1 MRNSKL
7 ILHIPHSSTV
17 IPEVYRS
24 IFMCPEE
31 LATTA
36 TSSADLYTDD
46 LYRYPATSI
55 IFPVSRLICDVER
68 FRDPEDE
75 AMNKLGMWI
84 CYTHD
89 QNGQRIAKYDNRHA
103 NEILTHYY
111 DKHHDQLTNATA
123 VKLQTFNQALI
134 VDCHS
139 FPLVL
144 PYYPSGNLPDICL
157 GQDEYHTPSKLIELC
172 CRYFEAQG
180 YTVAINHPFKGS
192 LVPLTYYQIDKR
204 VQSIM
209 LEVSRKLYCDENN
222 RKIPGYNR
230 LKKTLQNLLQILEKV

>member
-17 IPEVYRS
+17 IPEVYRR
-24 IFMCPEE
+24 IFMRPEE

-36 TSSADLYTDD
+36 TSSADLYADD
-46 LYRYPATSI
+46 LYCYPATSI
-55 IFPVSRLICDVER
+55 IFPISRLICDVER

-75 AMNKLGMWI
+75 AMTKLGMWI

-89 QNGQRIAKYDNRHA
+89 QNGRRITNYGNCHA

-111 DKHHDQLTNATA
+111 DKHHAKLTNATA
-123 VKLQTFNQALI
+123 VKLQAFNQALI

-139 FPLVL
+139 FPPALS
-144 PYYPSGNLPDICL
+144 YYPPGDIPDICL
-157 GQDEYHTPSKLIELC
+157 GQDEYHTPSKLIKLS
-172 CRYFEAQG
+172 CRYLKAQG

-192 LVPLTYYQIDKR
+192 LVPLTYYQKDKR
-204 VQSIM
+204 VQSMM
-209 LEVSRKLYCDENN
+209 LEVSRTLYCDKHN
-222 RKIPGYNR
+222 RKTNGYNR
-230 LKKTLQNLLQILEKV
+230 LKATLQNLLQILEQV

>member
-17 IPEVYRS
+17 IPEKYQRIFLRS
-24 IFMCPEE
+24 EG
-31 LATTA
+31 LANMA
-36 TSSADLYTDD
+36 TSSADLYTND
-46 LYRYPATSI
+46 LYSYPATSV
-55 IFPVSRLICDVER
+55 IFPVSRLLCDVER
-68 FRDPEDE
+68 FRDPEEE
-75 AMNKLGMWI
+75 AMSKLGMWI

-89 QNGQRIAKYDNRHA
+89 QNGRRIANYDNHHV
-103 NEILTHYY
+103 NEILTRYY
-111 DKHHDQLTNATA
+111 DKHHAQLTNATA
-123 VKLQTFNQALI
+123 VKLQTFEQALI

-139 FPLVL
+139 FPSEL
-144 PYYPSGNLPDICL
+144 PYYPPGDLPDICL

-192 LVPLTYYQIDKR
+192 LVPLTYYQKDKR
-204 VQSIM
+204 VHSIM
-209 LEVSRKLYCDENN
+209 LEVARTIYCDQHN

-230 LKKTLQNLLQILEKV
+230 LKTTLKNLLQILEQE